1 MWPCTGDVS
10 RDKTRLAVFMLKSKA
25 VNVSSVRVD
34 TSVYQSHSNAT
45 SANAAALSLMY
56 FSTPLLF
63 VNVCMPRFDSL
74 FKGGTIPGREAM
86 TMCARPPPS

>member
-1 MWPCTGDVS
+1 MGTGDVS

-34 TSVYQSHSNAT
+34 TSVYQSHSTAT

-74 FKGGTIPGREAM
+74 FKGGTVPGREAM
-86 TMCARPPPS
+86 AMCA